1 MSSTANPPTLTLKEH
16 FDNAIFVLCRG
27 MDFAVLK
34 GGVARAIFWV
44 LNTHIRAIAS
54 RFNQALAR
62 GPIKPRKRPEPTTR
76 REPTPKKPRA
86 LPKYL
91 RGYIPAYFNGESL
104 PHLGSAFGYAKA
116 AMNHFCMVNNGIEH
130 ITYLFTLPDFIEA
143 VETNPALGRILRPL
157 CHMFAIKLPPCL
169 QQPKRMRARP
179 PAPTPDP
186 KPEPKTTPKPQPVR
200 KPRDGGFS
208 LIGIHPERATG
219 PLYPIPEPPIRKKP
233 A

>member
-1 MSSTANPPTLTLKEH
+1 MSSTASPPTLTLKEH

-62 GPIKPRKRPEPTTR
+62 GPIKPRNRPEPTTR

-86 LPKYL
+86 IPKYL
-91 RGYIPAYFNGESL
+91 RGWIPAYFNGQS
-104 PHLGSAFGYAKA
+104 PPQLGSAFGYAKA
-116 AMNHFCMVNNGIEH
+116 ALNHFCMVNNGIEH
-130 ITYLFTLPDFIEA
+130 ITYLFTLPEFIEA
-143 VETNPALGRILRPL
+143 IETNPALGRILRPL
-157 CHMFAIKLPPCL
+157 CHMFAIKPPPCL
-169 QQPKRMRARP
+169 QRPKRPRAP
-179 PAPTPDP
+179 KPTPAPTP
-186 KPEPKTTPKPQPVR
+186 KPEPKPKPVR